1 MRATVTHYRSATQ
14 ASLRHLR
21 YLLLHIRESRG
32 TPKREEPVR
41 MLSEESEN
49 EDIHQLTI
57 NEHFAKAYEYRKER
71 EELAKRTCTCFYLS
85 SFY

>member
-1 MRATVTHYRSATQ
+1 
-14 ASLRHLR
+14 
-21 YLLLHIRESRG
+21 
-32 TPKREEPVR
+32 